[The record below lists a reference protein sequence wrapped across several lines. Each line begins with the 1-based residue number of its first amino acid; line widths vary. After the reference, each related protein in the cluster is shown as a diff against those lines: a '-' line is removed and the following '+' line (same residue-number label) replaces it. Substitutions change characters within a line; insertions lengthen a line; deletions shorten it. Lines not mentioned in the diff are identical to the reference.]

1 MAPVDWRSIASRS
14 SSPSAKITSS
24 IESSIQAS
32 PSGSIA
38 TCSNARAVSER
49 RGSTTTTR
57 PPRAVIA
64 WSWSLTRGALS
75 TLPWETSGLA
85 PTTSRKSVRA
95 RSGIGTMNG
104 EP

>member
-1 MAPVDWRSIASRS
+1 MPVAWRSIASRS

-38 TCSNARAVSER
+38 TCSKARAVSER

-57 PPRAVIA
+57 PPRSVIA
-64 WSWSLTRGALS
+64 CSWSLTRGALS
-75 TLPWETSGLA
+75 TLPCETSGLA
-85 PTTSRKSVRA
+85 PTTSRKLVRA